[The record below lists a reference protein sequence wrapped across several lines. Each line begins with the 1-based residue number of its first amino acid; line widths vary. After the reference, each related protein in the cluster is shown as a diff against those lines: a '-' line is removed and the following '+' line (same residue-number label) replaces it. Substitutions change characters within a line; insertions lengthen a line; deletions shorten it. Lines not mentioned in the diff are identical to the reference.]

1 MNKKLYK
8 IKQELEDVLFEM
20 EDPDYSGIIYSE
32 KDNSPKFTV
41 YAEVGYD
48 RLEEICEALDEVI
61 QRYDDG
67 AYFEPDTL
75 GRADCYLWN
84 FNFEDS
90 CKVKDSDPWHESAQY
105 QLIFEDGHKET
116 DSVKLYIKDRY
127 TKEELI
133 EHFQNYYDEK
143 IVDIKQIGWFR
154 DSKKGFAVIRKEFP
168 SGKKVDTKFFNTYDE
183 VKKYF
188 KSKEYSEWQKRQD
201 EYIGN
206 SEVMDV
212 VDLNDSEYTKVPAEN
227 VDALQEYLD
236 WEGIYGY
243 TYDIVD
249 VYETKEAKIDDEW
262 KEFDDSEE
270 ALNAYF
276 NWEGIYGYTYD
287 IIDILENGK
296 DSDAYLNMIEERDGD
311 EI

>member
-41 YAEVGYD
+41 YAEVDYD

-67 AYFEPDTL
+67 AYFEPDVP

-84 FNFEDS
+84 LDLNDS

-116 DSVKLYIKDRY
+116 DSVKSYIKDMY

-154 DSKKGFAVIRKEFP
+154 DSKYNE
-168 SGKKVDTKFFNTYDE
+168 DNE
-183 VKKYF
+183 
-188 KSKEYSEWQKRQD
+188 E
-201 EYIGN
+201 
-206 SEVMDV
+206 
-212 VDLNDSEYTKVPAEN
+212 
-227 VDALQEYLD
+227 ALQEYLD

-243 TYDIVD
+243 TYDIIE
-249 VYETKEAKIDDEW
+249 VYKTKEAKIDDEW

-270 ALNAYF
+270 ALNAYL

-296 DSDAYLNMIEERDGD
+296 DSDAYLNMVEERDGD